1 MSSEQSPSP
10 VSGADPRKA
19 GPQPPFPQQQQGVP
33 GSEAELRPQADH
45 GERTYRGHGRLAG
58 KAALI
63 TGGDSGIGRAVAL
76 AFAREGADVMISYL
90 DEHEDARTT
99 VRLVEEAGRK
109 AESVAGDV
117 QDESHCR
124 SLVERAVEK
133 FGRLDILVNN
143 AAYQEAS
150 ESIEDITSEVFDR
163 TFRTNVYAMFYLC
176 KAAMPHLRPGASII
190 NTTSIQAY
198 EPSQSLPPYAA
209 TKGAIVNFTKSL
221 AKEAMKRGIRVNAVA
236 PGPTWTPLIPQTGF
250 PDKKVEQFGQDS
262 VFGRPAQPVEL
273 APVYVLLAS
282 DEASYITGEVYGAT
296 GGRTP
301 V

>member
-1 MSSEQSPSP
+1 
-10 VSGADPRKA
+10 V
-19 GPQPPFPQQQQGVP
+19 
-33 GSEAELRPQADH
+33 
-45 GERTYRGHGRLAG
+45 G

-99 VRLVEEAGRK
+99 LKLIQEAGRQGE
-109 AESVAGDV
+109 AVAGDV

-124 SLVERAVEK
+124 ALVERALEN

-150 ESIEDITSEVFDR
+150 ASIEEITSEVFDR

-176 KAAMPHLRPGASII
+176 KAAMPHMKPGASII

-198 EPSQSLPPYAA
+198 EPSESLPPYAA

-236 PGPTWTPLIPQTGF
+236 PGATWTPLIPQTGF
-250 PDKKVEQFGQDS
+250 PDEKVQHFGQDS

-273 APVYVLLAS
+273 APLYVLLAS
-282 DEASYITGEVYGAT
+282 DEASYITGEVYGAS

>member
-1 MSSEQSPSP
+1 MPAEQLPP
-10 VSGADPRKA
+10 DAGADPRNA
-19 GPQPPFPQQQQGVP
+19 GPQPPFPRQQQDAP
-33 GSEAELRPQADH
+33 GSEAQLQPHADH
-45 GERTYRGHGRLAG
+45 GEHTYHGHGRLAG

-90 DEHEDARTT
+90 DEHGDARTT
-99 VRLVEEAGRK
+99 LGLVEDAGRK
-109 AESVAGDV
+109 AEAIAGDV
-117 QDESHCR
+117 QDESNCR
-124 SLVERAVEK
+124 SLVQRALEK

-150 ESIEDITSEVFDR
+150 ESIEEISSEVFDR

-176 KAAMPHLRPGASII
+176 KAAMPHMRPGASII
-190 NTTSIQAY
+190 NTASIQAY
-198 EPSQSLPPYAA
+198 EPSESLPAYAA
-209 TKGAIVNFTKSL
+209 TKGAIINFTKSL

-236 PGPTWTPLIPQTGF
+236 PGATWTPLIPQTGF
-250 PDKKVEQFGQDS
+250 PDEKVKQFGQDS
-262 VFGRPAQPVEL
+262 VFGRPAQPAEL

-282 DEASYITGEVYGAT
+282 DDASYITGEVYGVT

-301 V
+301 L